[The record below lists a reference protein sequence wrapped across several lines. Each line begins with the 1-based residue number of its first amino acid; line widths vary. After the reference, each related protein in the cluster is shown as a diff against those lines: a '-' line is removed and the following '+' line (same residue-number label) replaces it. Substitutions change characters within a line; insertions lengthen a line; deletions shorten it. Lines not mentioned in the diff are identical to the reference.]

1 MYLVRKL
8 EFSTCSRAQGPC
20 ASHNSA
26 VHFISCTVHDLKI
39 ADLCFV
45 LWMQYNAPDDLAAG
59 FLDSGTAPVRKHS
72 TKALTKEKYMVFDIL
87 SFRNCLCGYDMIQ
100 VTAGFNFWARP
111 YRKFGTVREF
121 GYLYCDLTGRGRISG
136 GH

>member
-1 MYLVRKL
+1 
-8 EFSTCSRAQGPC
+8 
-20 ASHNSA
+20 
-26 VHFISCTVHDLKI
+26 VHDLKF

-45 LWMQYNAPDDLAAG
+45 LWVQYNAPDDLAAG
-59 FLDSGTAPVRKHS
+59 FLDAGTAPVRKRS
-72 TKALTKEKYMVFDIL
+72 TRAPTKEKYMVFDIL